1 MSKIFIIV
9 ASVIIIAVIIIIV
22 VMVLNNKSKKTNK
35 SKESLRFNGYDVSPK
50 MNIADWKIAQSK
62 MTGML
67 KVFVDICNKHDI
79 NNWWVGCGTLIGV
92 VRHKG
97 WIPWDGDI
105 DLSMMEDDYE
115 RFKKIV
121 QSELPSTMLFQS
133 HETDKLYGSKGMP
146 KIRDK
151 HSCYKY
157 PKSQK
162 RYYSNCHEGLQIDI
176 FLYKEKENKVVP
188 IIGEDGDIK
197 TYDRKFVLPA
207 KKMSFE
213 GIDVNVPNQYS
224 AYLKSSFGKEIPDLP
239 PHEKR
244 IPHEGGGNVDPEN
257 TCDFHYTSYP
267 LIYK

>member
-35 SKESLRFNGYDVSPK
+35 SKESLRFKGYDVSPK
-50 MNIADWKIAQSK
+50 MNIAAWKIAQSK

-79 NNWWVGCGTLIGV
+79 NNWWVAGGTLIGV

-133 HETDKLYGSKGMP
+133 PETDKLYKKIGVS

-151 HSCYKY
+151 HSCYKH
-157 PKSQK
+157 PKRTWKWHS
-162 RYYSNCHEGLQIDI
+162 GLQIDI
-176 FLYKEKENKVVP
+176 FLYKEKDNKVVP
-188 IIGEDGDIK
+188 IVWNTDIK
-197 TYDRKFVLPA
+197 TYDKNFVLPA

-213 GIDVNVPNQYS
+213 GIDVNVPHQYS
-224 AYLKSSFGKEIPDLP
+224 AYLKSNFGKKSPISLRS
-239 PHEKR
+239 K
-244 IPHEGGGNVDPEN
+244 NVY
-257 TCDFHYTSYP
+257 HM
-267 LIYK
+267 KAGAM